1 MLNMFEGLTDKLN
14 RVFKTLKG
22 RGKLTEKDIDHVL
35 KEIRMAL
42 LEADVNFKVARQ
54 FVSSIRE
61 KAVGHEVL
69 ESLTPAQQVIKI
81 VQDRL
86 VELLGEER
94 VDLNLA
100 WRPPVAIML
109 VGLQGSGKTTTAAK
123 LASYLKGLRKKVL
136 LVPADTYR
144 PAAITQLKKLGS
156 NINTDVYD
164 SSTDQT
170 PVDICKDAM
179 EFAKVNSHDVVIIDS
194 AGRLQIDEKL
204 MEELQRIKQEINPSE
219 VLFVADA
226 MTGQEAVGIAGKF
239 DSSVGITG
247 VILTKM
253 DGDARGGAALSIK
266 SVTGKPIKFVGLG
279 EKTDALEPFYPDR
292 MASRILDMGDILTF
306 IEKTQKVFKEEDAEK
321 LKNKIKKS
329 TFDLEDFR
337 KQLQSLKKVGTF
349 DQVLGMIPGMSA
361 IKNKGLKP
369 DDNEIKKIEAII
381 SSMTVSERQNPAII
395 KGSRRLRIAKG
406 SGTQVQDINKLL
418 KQFQQA
424 QKMMKSFSKMG
435 LKGLKRGSLPF

>member
-1 MLNMFEGLTDKLN
+1 MFEGLTDKLN
-14 RVFKTLKG
+14 GVFKTLKG
-22 RGKLTEKDIDHVL
+22 RGKLTEKDIDLVM

-42 LEADVNFKVARQ
+42 LEADVNFKVAKQ

-61 KAVGHEVL
+61 KAVGQEVL

-86 VELLGEER
+86 VALLGEER
-94 VDLNLA
+94 EDLNLDH
-100 WRPPVAIML
+100 RPPVPIML
-109 VGLQGSGKTTTAAK
+109 IGLQGAGKTTTAAK
-123 LASYLKGLRKKVL
+123 LAGYLRELKKKVL

-144 PAAITQLKKLGS
+144 PAAIAQLKKLGNSLDTEVFDS
-156 NINTDVYD
+156 NPEL
-164 SSTDQT
+164 S
-170 PVDICKDAM
+170 PVVICRDAL
-179 EFAKVNSHDVVIIDS
+179 EYAKVNYHDVLIIDS
-194 AGRLQIDEKL
+194 AGRLQIDETL
-204 MEELQRIKQEINPSE
+204 MEELQDIKRKINPSE
-219 VLFVADA
+219 TLFVADA

-239 DSSVGITG
+239 DSAVGITG

-266 SVTGKPIKFVGLG
+266 SVTGKPIKFVGIG
-279 EKTDALEPFYPDR
+279 EKSDALEPFYPDR

-306 IEKTQKVFKEEDAEK
+306 IEKTQKVFKEDDTEK
-321 LKNKIKKS
+321 LKKKIKKNS
-329 TFDLEDFR
+329 FDLEDFR

-361 IKNKGLKP
+361 LKNKGIRP

-381 SSMTVSERQNPAII
+381 GSMTKMERQNPAII

-406 SGTQVQDINKLL
+406 SGTKVQDINKLL

-435 LKGLKRGSLPF
+435 LKGLKRGSMPFLN